1 MKTIGLIGGI
11 SWVST
16 ADYYSQLNQKVNARA
31 GGLNF
36 PQMLIYSFNY
46 AEIKK
51 NNDNNDWDA
60 TCDLLTT
67 ASQNLIRSGAEGIA
81 LCANT
86 MHLIA
91 DRIQAAID
99 VPLINIADA
108 TAQQVEKNH
117 IQKVG
122 LLGTRFTMEQEFFK
136 KKLSE
141 KNIEVFIPEEE
152 EKAFVHQTIFDE
164 LGKGIITV
172 KTKSKYQEI
181 IAGLQRKGAEGII
194 LGCTE
199 IPLLI
204 KQEDV
209 QPLVFD
215 TTNIH
220 TDAICRFIMED

>member
-1 MKTIGLIGGI
+1 MKTVGLIGGI

-31 GGLNF
+31 GGLTF
-36 PQMLIYSFNY
+36 PQLLIYSFNY
-46 AEIKK
+46 AQIKK

-60 TCDLLTT
+60 TFDLLTT

-108 TAQQVEKNH
+108 TAQQVEKNR

-136 KKLSE
+136 KKLIE
-141 KNIEVFIPEEE
+141 KNIEVLIPEEE

-204 KQEDV
+204 KDEDV
-209 QPLVFD
+209 QPFVFD

-220 TDAICRFIMED
+220 TDAICRFILED